1 MWYCIDCSISLGMGL
16 VKVGHIFFLLFTLR
30 KILLAVSKLFESSRL
45 KDLRAHNLCSNV
57 KGWAGKVEGKAD
69 G

>member
-1 MWYCIDCSISLGMGL
+1 MWYRINCSISLGMGL
-16 VKVGHIFFLLFTLR
+16 LKVGHIFILFTLI

-45 KDLRAHNLCSNV
+45 KDIRAHNLCSNL
-57 KGWAGKVEGKAD
+57 KGWAGEVEGKAD